1 MHNSHFIKFDWIL
14 LTGISL
20 YTWVI
25 GLYAAQTWGNN
36 DAYSKLTDYLSLFGL
51 LIWAI
56 SPHIAMLITLLYF
69 SKRTILIKT
78 FSVLILII
86 TLVSAYILFDGM
98 FVHPDAQGGLIF
110 LVLPMYQWAALFVF
124 LIICGIVF
132 RWVKKES

>member
-20 YTWVI
+20 YTWVMGI
-25 GLYAAQTWGNN
+25 YAAQPWGNN
-36 DAYSKLTDYLSLFGL
+36 YAYSKLTDYLSLFGL

-124 LIICGIVF
+124 LIICGFVF
-132 RWVKKES
+132 KLTKK

>member
-1 MHNSHFIKFDWIL
+1 
-14 LTGISL
+14 
-20 YTWVI
+20 
-25 GLYAAQTWGNN
+25 
-36 DAYSKLTDYLSLFGL
+36 
-51 LIWAI
+51 
-56 SPHIAMLITLLYF
+56 MLITLLYF

-98 FVHPDAQGGLIF
+98 FVHPDAQGGLMF